1 MLKGPTVPPP
11 NPRADGLGYNPRCL
25 IRDISIQSS
34 MEASDEK
41 IVSLIKNHDNILDF
55 QRVYQGE
62 FAEGRMGVHTGGHYQ
77 IGGDAGSDFFNSPAD
92 PAFFPHHAMIDRVW
106 WIWQNLDIKNRQ
118 MAMEGSRGIMGDGG
132 NATLDDVMTMGPYVG
147 AANIT
152 IRDAMN
158 TLAGPF
164 CYIYV

>member
-11 NPRADGLGYNPRCL
+11 NPQADGLGYNPRCL
-25 IRDISIQSS
+25 IRDINLQAAA
-34 MEASDEK
+34 ETTDDK
-41 IVSLIKNHDNILDF
+41 VVGLIENHGNIMDF
-55 QRVYQGE
+55 QTIFQGE
-62 FAEGRMGVHTGGHYQ
+62 FPQGRMGVHTGGHYT
-77 IGGDAGSDFFNSPAD
+77 IGGDAGSDFYNSVAD

-106 WIWQNLDIKNRQ
+106 WIWQNQDVQKRQ
-118 MAMEGSRGIMGDGG
+118 MEMQGSTNINGEGV
-132 NATLDDVMTMGPYVG
+132 ATLDDVMTMGPYVG